1 MTYLRR
7 LLLAFCL
14 IVPALPALAQGVVR
28 YIPPQAAV
36 GPMSAISGNQ
46 VTIGDYTY
54 HLAPGVQIRNTQNLI
69 VLSDTLR
76 SFSGTVTV
84 RYLVDI
90 NGDLF
95 RVWMLTDA
103 EINALDYKSLP
114 TPPLPQPTAPVT
126 ALPGQLTPAAVQ

>member
-14 IVPALPALAQGVVR
+14 LLPALPALAQGVVR

-36 GPMSAISGNQ
+36 GAMSAISGNQ
-46 VTIGDYTY
+46 VAIGDYTY
-54 HLAPGVQIRNTQNLI
+54 RLAPGIQIRNEQNLI

-76 SFSGTVTV
+76 NFSGTVTV
-84 RYLVDI
+84 RYLVDF

-95 RVWMLTDA
+95 RVWILTDT
-103 EINALDYKSLP
+103 EVSALDYKSLP
-114 TPPLPQPTAPVT
+114 AQPLPQPTAPVT
-126 ALPGQLTPAAVQ
+126 ALPGQLIPAPAQ

>member
-7 LLLAFCL
+7 LFLAFCL
-14 IVPALPALAQGVVR
+14 IVTVLPALAQGVVR

-46 VTIGDYTY
+46 VAIGDYTY
-54 HLAPGVQIRNTQNLI
+54 RLAPGIQIRNTQNLI

-84 RYLVDI
+84 RYLVDL

-114 TPPLPQPTAPVT
+114 AQPLPQPTAAVM
-126 ALPGQLTPAAVQ
+126 AVPGQLTPAAAQ